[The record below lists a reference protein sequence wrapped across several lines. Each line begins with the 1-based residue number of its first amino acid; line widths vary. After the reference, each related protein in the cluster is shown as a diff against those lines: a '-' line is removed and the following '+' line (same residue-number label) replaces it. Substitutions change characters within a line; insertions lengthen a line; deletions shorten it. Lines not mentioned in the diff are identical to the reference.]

1 MPLRTDSATIL
12 LVERDAVLAEV
23 LTRALAREG
32 LTILH
37 AVDGAE
43 ALSLA
48 EEHEPQLVLLD
59 FFTRDGTPLEL
70 PETLRTRFAGLQVIA
85 IADDPLCGQQDPS
98 RVSWFAEVLTKSF
111 DLRGL
116 RQAVDR
122 SLSLAADATAL
133 AASLRRTNDRK
144 TGELG
149 ARGDQRGQ
157 ETRRTEA
164 SISLSLGP
172 LSLTNFGEL
181 PMSFLRSKFVKAAG
195 IVVISLAAVAGFA
208 MAMGTVPMPWQP
220 EQKAEAQPAKPAL
233 LGVELVKGQPHTLA
247 VPEEVRKALGIR
259 KGHAD
264 LIVAAWRPTK
274 GFLLVM
280 PGSTALDPTRMHRI
294 RARFA
299 PSPSSAEVVQI
310 ALVPE
315 DRAQSGKLETVFR
328 EIRSGDRVQK
338 GDLLAVFYSVDVGN
352 KKNDLI
358 DAIYQLKLDEEILK
372 KAEAKAEAVPEV
384 LMLTYRRAVQGDIN
398 TMNRAVSTLKT
409 WGISEKDIDA
419 VLKEAEEVKKRDG
432 KHDKAKDELWARVEI
447 RAPDDGVI
455 IERNV
460 SLHEIVVDNT
470 TNLFQIAK
478 VDRLSVFANVPED
491 DLPALQ
497 ALPTAERRWTVR
509 TVGSPP
515 VQGFISDIGYLID
528 PNQHTAV
535 VKGYIDNPGEVLR
548 AGQFISATVQLPP
561 PEDVVEV
568 PIDAVV
574 DDGQQSVVFVQSDPK
589 KHPDYFTIRRVVLM
603 QRFDRTAF
611 VRSKPFAKGEQRTA
625 EEEELGVLP
634 KEALGRGDRILQTGV
649 GELKAALLDKESEP
663 GNERKEEKKP

>member
-1 MPLRTDSATIL
+1 
-12 LVERDAVLAEV
+12 
-23 LTRALAREG
+23 
-32 LTILH
+32 
-37 AVDGAE
+37 
-43 ALSLA
+43 
-48 EEHEPQLVLLD
+48 
-59 FFTRDGTPLEL
+59 
-70 PETLRTRFAGLQVIA
+70 
-85 IADDPLCGQQDPS
+85 
-98 RVSWFAEVLTKSF
+98 
-111 DLRGL
+111 
-116 RQAVDR
+116 
-122 SLSLAADATAL
+122 
-133 AASLRRTNDRK
+133 
-144 TGELG
+144 
-149 ARGDQRGQ
+149 
-157 ETRRTEA
+157 
-164 SISLSLGP
+164 
-172 LSLTNFGEL
+172 
-181 PMSFLRSKFVKAAG
+181 MSFLRSKFVKAGG
-195 IVVISLAAVAGFA
+195 ILVISLAAVAGFA
-208 MAMGTVPMPWQP
+208 MAMGAVPWQP
-220 EQKAEAQPAKPAL
+220 PAQKAEAQPAKPAL
-233 LGVELVKGQPHTLA
+233 PGVELVKGQPHTLA
-247 VPEEVRKALGIR
+247 VPEEIRKALGIR
-259 KGHAD
+259 KGNAD
-264 LIVAAWRPTK
+264 LIAAAWRPTK
-274 GFLLVM
+274 GFMLVM
-280 PGSTALDPTRMHRI
+280 PGSTAFDPTRMHRI

-398 TMNRAVSTLKT
+398 TMNRALSTLKT
-409 WGISEKDIDA
+409 WGISEPDIQA
-419 VLKEAEEVKKRDG
+419 VLKEAEEVKKREG
-432 KHDKAKDELWARVEI
+432 KHDRAKDELWARVEI

-460 SLHEIVVDNT
+460 SLHEIIVDNT

-574 DDGQQSVVFVQSDPK
+574 DDGQQSVVFVQADPK
-589 KHPDYFTIRRVVLM
+589 KHPDYFTMRRVVLM

-625 EEEELGVLP
+625 EEEELGILP
-634 KEALGRGDRILQTGV
+634 KEALDRGERILQTGV
-649 GELKAALLDKESEP
+649 GELKAALLDKESQRDNKP
-663 GNERKEEKKP
+663 ADEKAKDR